1 MAKQVQS
8 MSHTFYQEGAEI
20 MNKMPV
26 IENYIEINGKTIL
39 IDSLPKEK
47 REEIAKVLQ
56 DKFMESMGY
65 QRIKTLK

>member
-1 MAKQVQS
+1 
-8 MSHTFYQEGAEI
+8 

>member
-1 MAKQVQS
+1 
-8 MSHTFYQEGAEI
+8 MSHTFYQEGAEN

-47 REEIAKVLQ
+47 REEIAEVLQ